1 MFKVFDEIFIL
12 IVIISFL
19 FFKKKK
25 EKKNAASTVIF
36 RETVIALVSKVFR
49 TYYILPC
56 PIFSLKNSLIAKY
69 FYVKM

>member
-1 MFKVFDEIFIL
+1 MFKVFDEFFIFI
-12 IVIISFL
+12 IIIIIIII
-19 FFKKKK
+19 FKKK
-25 EKKNAASTVIF
+25 EKNAASTVIF

>member
-1 MFKVFDEIFIL
+1 MFKVFDEFFIFI
-12 IVIISFL
+12 IIIIIIIL
-19 FFKKKK
+19 KK
-25 EKKNAASTVIF
+25 EKNAASTVIF

-56 PIFSLKNSLIAKY
+56 PIFSLKNSLIARY

>member
-1 MFKVFDEIFIL
+1 MFKVFDEFFIFI
-12 IVIISFL
+12 IVIIFF
-19 FFKKKK
+19 FFKKK
-25 EKKNAASTVIF
+25 KKNAASTVIF

-56 PIFSLKNSLIAKY
+56 PIFSLKNSLIARY